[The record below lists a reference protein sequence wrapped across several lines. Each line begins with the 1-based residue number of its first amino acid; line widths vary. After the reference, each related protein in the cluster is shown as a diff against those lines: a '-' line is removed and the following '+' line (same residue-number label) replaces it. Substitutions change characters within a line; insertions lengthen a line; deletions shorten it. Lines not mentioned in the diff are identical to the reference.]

1 MERKSPIHDIHKV
14 IPKDLGELYKSLETK
29 LGENHP
35 FAKINIGGGFY
46 QWSDNR
52 HLWKQMISASDFKQ
66 EIVREVLLEEKR
78 KVAEQIGE
86 KQADILFTIP
96 DDSYIYYDDSDEIKI
111 LLTGW
116 GFKKPVANAGRP
128 DLIDIQTPNPISLS
142 FLYDGEKLANYEFGI
157 QLLKRIKR
165 LSTAEDGVYRFTN
178 LCVGEKFTIKEIQGN
193 REFFLEVV
201 EGKSHYE
208 FDLTEH
214 TFIEVQTLQDGSP
227 LPDQEVKLAYHG
239 NDYALTTDAN
249 GIATIQVPLH
259 LDELAVASVN
269 DIASQAVVNRDN
281 NRIVINIDT
290 PKTIIE
296 EPTTEIEEPVEEP
309 DNQYQ
314 ILFRDY
320 KGNPIKCKEVR
331 FQQSSGLDIS
341 CPLDE
346 NGAVTLPANTFD
358 REQDV
363 TTTII
368 GADRK
373 FDDISFSLDENEY
386 EYLLQEIKQ
395 KNKWWLIVLQILLIL
410 LAIAACVFLWPYF
423 VDFCHYMFN
432 LIYN

>member
-1 MERKSPIHDIHKV
+1 
-14 IPKDLGELYKSLETK
+14 
-29 LGENHP
+29 
-35 FAKINIGGGFY
+35 
-46 QWSDNR
+46 
-52 HLWKQMISASDFKQ
+52 
-66 EIVREVLLEEKR
+66 
-78 KVAEQIGE
+78 
-86 KQADILFTIP
+86 
-96 DDSYIYYDDSDEIKI
+96 
-111 LLTGW
+111 
-116 GFKKPVANAGRP
+116 
-128 DLIDIQTPNPISLS
+128 
-142 FLYDGEKLANYEFGI
+142 
-157 QLLKRIKR
+157 

-201 EGKSHYE
+201 EGKSHYD

-227 LPDQEVKLAYHG
+227 LPNQEVKLTYHG

-320 KGNPIKCKEVR
+320 KNNPIKCKEVR